1 MGRSKKPTIED
12 AVARLMAVKMMV
24 RGLSGVMPSLAAEMR
39 REACE
44 TIEDVID
51 DLAKIRGR
59 R

>member
-1 MGRSKKPTIED
+1 
-12 AVARLMAVKMMV
+12 MAVKMMV

-59 R
+59 